1 MQVSWIF
8 IFFQTKYDIR
18 KEREQKKYIP
28 KDEYNNLET
37 FDIFLWD
44 SKILSSISSF
54 GATEKP

>member
-1 MQVSWIF
+1 MNFYIF
-8 IFFQTKYDIR
+8 SNEIR

>member
-1 MQVSWIF
+1 MDFYIF
-8 IFFQTKYDIR
+8 SNEKRLQT
-18 KEREQKKYIP
+18 KYIP

-44 SKILSSISSF
+44 CQILSSITSF